1 MQVNNRDELLKPG
14 MNAYLKL
21 NTQSDEMLL
30 IPSQAVIDTGD
41 EQRVITVAS
50 NGEFVPKKIQ
60 VLHASQQQTG
70 VASGLA
76 EGESVVLN
84 GLFLIDSEANISGAL
99 DRMRH
104 TADPH
109 AGH

>member
-1 MQVNNRDELLKPG
+1 

-21 NTQSDEMLL
+21 NAQSDEMLL

-41 EQRVITVAS
+41 EQRVITVDS
-50 NGEFVPKKIQ
+50 NGEFVPKKIK
-60 VLHASQQQTG
+60 VLHESRDRTG
-70 VASGLA
+70 IAGGLS
-76 EGESVVLN
+76 EGESIVVN

-99 DRMRH
+99 DRMRQS
-104 TADPH
+104 ADAH